1 MLVISCLT
9 AILNKII
16 TAVMLKSYYARLNFH
31 GIPMISTLRL
41 KFYQDALRKT
51 AISNNLI
58 GFRC

>member
-31 GIPMISTLRL
+31 GIPMTSTLRL
-41 KFYQDALRKT
+41 KFYRDALRKT
-51 AISNNLI
+51 AISNNW
-58 GFRC
+58 F